1 MTSFSIQSFGC
12 RVNQA
17 EAFSWVDEFQKHGL
31 RYEKDFFKSDLVLVN
46 TCTLTGRA
54 DRDVRSFL
62 NRTSRLNPNARLI
75 VTGCFVERAADE
87 LKEYPQIWQ
96 VFSNQ
101 KKKELPAKIISL
113 IGPTAED
120 SRVSYRSRALVK
132 IQDGCSLSCSFCII
146 PRVRGKNNST
156 RPDII
161 LQKVLEYC
169 EQGFQEIVLT
179 GIHVCLY
186 GSDFSPKLTLLDLLK
201 KMEGLKKSARIRL
214 SSLDPRFMS
223 VALLKH
229 LSTSKQIC
237 PHFHFS
243 LQHGSED
250 VLRRMGR
257 RVKISDYD
265 RILRFLKD
273 KRSTVSLGADIIV
286 GFPGESDLEFE
297 RMFQF
302 LKKSPLTYFHVFPY
316 SPRPGTD
323 AENWSQVNDKV
334 KKERAAQLRQLSRE
348 KNLNFR
354 RLMTGKELDAVV
366 IKKGK
371 QRTRVLTDNYI
382 EVLAPSN
389 SAENKERIKVRI
401 TRVTDKQTFGQILKK
416 NERKIE

>member
-31 RYEKDFFKSDLVLVN
+31 KYEQDFFKSDLVLVN
-46 TCTLTGRA
+46 TCTLTSRA

-62 NRTSRLNPNARLI
+62 NKTSRLNPSARLI
-75 VTGCFVERAADE
+75 VTGCFAERAAEE
-87 LKEYPQIWQ
+87 LKEFPQVWQ

-101 KKKELPAKIISL
+101 KKEEISSKIISL
-113 IGPTAED
+113 IAPAAED
-120 SRVSYRSRALVK
+120 SQISYRSRALVK
-132 IQDGCSLSCSFCII
+132 IQDGCNLSCTFCII
-146 PRVRGKNNST
+146 PQVRGKSKSSK
-156 RPDII
+156 PDII
-161 LQKVLEYC
+161 LQKVKDYT
-169 EQGFQEIVLT
+169 EQDFQEIVLT

-186 GSDFSPKLTLLDLLK
+186 GSDISPKLTLLDLLK
-201 KMEGLKKSARIRL
+201 KVGRLKNTARIRL

-223 VALLKH
+223 EPLLEH
-229 LSTSKQIC
+229 LATSKQIC
-237 PHFHFS
+237 SHFHFS

-257 RVKISDYD
+257 RVKIADYKK
-265 RILRFLKD
+265 ILEYLED
-273 KRSTVSLGADIIV
+273 KRPHVSLGADIIV
-286 GFPGESDLEFE
+286 GFPGESDLEFQE
-297 RMFQF
+297 MFQF

-323 AENWSQVNDKV
+323 AENRSPVNGKI
-334 KKERAAQLRQLSRE
+334 KKERAAQLRQLSRD

-354 RLMTGKELDAVV
+354 SSKKGIELEAVV

-382 EVLAPSN
+382 EVQVPSCT
-389 SAENKERIKVRI
+389 AREKERIKILI
-401 TRVTDKQTFGQILKK
+401 TRVTKSQTFGQVLQ
-416 NERKIE
+416 